1 VEKKLGV
8 VYNLLGNIFSW
19 LSTHQGL
26 TLIIILVVLGLMIYL
41 ILRIRKYGKL
51 IKKQA
56 TGQKIEIGK
65 KDALIEEQ
73 QSNLAALQKKL
84 SDQQTVVGEALLGTI
99 MSLTGY
105 NLDQLRIF
113 VKFLTG
119 IGGNP
124 LLIADTQASTIS
136 ESPQLEKESGDSTE
150 ENDRDE
156 KTAPSTGPEED
167 VEADKDDKIAPSA
180 GPVEV
185 AEADKNDKIAPSA
198 GPVEVAEADKNEKNA
213 PGAGPEEDSEAD
225 KSGKE

>member
-1 VEKKLGV
+1 MGKEA
-8 VYNLLGNIFSW
+8 VYNVLGNFFGW
-19 LSTHQGL
+19 LSTHPGL
-26 TLIIILVVLGLMIYL
+26 ALIIILIVLGIMVWF
-41 ILRIRKYGKL
+41 ILRAKKYRKQFKNEVY
-51 IKKQA
+51 IKK
-56 TGQKIEIGK
+56 KEIGK

-73 QSNLAALQKKL
+73 ENELTNLQKKL
-84 SDQQTVVGEALLGTI
+84 SNQQAVVGEALLGTI

-167 VEADKDDKIAPSA
+167 VEADKDEKIAPSA
-180 GPVEV
+180 GPE
-185 AEADKNDKIAPSA
+185 
-198 GPVEVAEADKNEKNA
+198 EVAEADKNEKNA
-213 PGAGPEEDSEAD
+213 PSAGPEEVAEAD
-225 KSGKE
+225 KGGKEKSDKNNP